1 VTLLQWLRRAR
12 LRLRDRS
19 NRQDSRDGQSCY
31 SIDTH
36 PASKVLARTI
46 ALPLWETFPMPQC

>member
-1 VTLLQWLRRAR
+1 MTLLLWLRRAR

-19 NRQDSRDGQSCY
+19 NRQDPRYVESYY

-36 PASKVLARTI
+36 PASRVLARTI
-46 ALPLWETFPMPQC
+46 ALPNWETSRMPQC

>member
-1 VTLLQWLRRAR
+1 MTLVLRRR

-19 NRQDSRDGQSCY
+19 NRQDSRNGESY
-31 SIDTH
+31 HSIDTH

-46 ALPLWETFPMPQC
+46 ALPIRETSRIPQC